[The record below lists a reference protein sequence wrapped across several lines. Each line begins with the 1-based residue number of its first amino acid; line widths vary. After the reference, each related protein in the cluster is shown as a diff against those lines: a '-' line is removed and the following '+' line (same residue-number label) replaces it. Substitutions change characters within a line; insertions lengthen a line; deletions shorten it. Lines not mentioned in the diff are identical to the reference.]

1 MATTYKVLGQIAGTS
16 DTYNTISNKALTSNV
31 ATLTTGAVHGY
42 AIGDVVTVAGVDTT
56 FDGTYVVA
64 SVPTTTTFTYALT
77 TANVTSAAVSPVGI
91 ITRNAAVTTGVAISN
106 KYRKGSTATLTATAH
121 GLSVGD
127 TVYISIGDTGIQGR
141 YLVTGVPSAGTF
153 TVTTT
158 ASTDIASAACSGAF
172 GKLGIALTTLYTV
185 PAATSAVV
193 STITISNRST
203 ATRTYRIAIRPAGA
217 AIDIKHYIAYD
228 VNVLANDTTALTLGV
243 TLAATDVVSVYAS
256 GSELAFTMFG
266 SEIS

>member
-1 MATTYKVLGQIAGTS
+1 MATTYKVLGQIAGTT
-16 DTYNTISNKALTSNV
+16 DTYNTISNKALTSNI
-31 ATLTTGAVHGY
+31 ATLTTAAVHGY
-42 AIGDVVTVAGVDTT
+42 AIGDVVTIDGVDTT
-56 FDGTYVVA
+56 FNGTYVVA

-77 TANVTSAAVSPVGI
+77 AANVTSVAVSPVGI
-91 ITRNAAVTTGVAISN
+91 ISRNAALSGVAISN

-127 TVYISIGDTGIQGR
+127 TVYIAIGDTGIEGR
-141 YLVTGVPSAGTF
+141 YLVTGVPSAGSF

-158 ASTDIASAACSGAF
+158 ASTDIASAACGGAF

-217 AIDIKHYIAYD
+217 ALDIKHYIAYD
-228 VNVLANDTTALTLGV
+228 VGVLTNDTTSLTLGV